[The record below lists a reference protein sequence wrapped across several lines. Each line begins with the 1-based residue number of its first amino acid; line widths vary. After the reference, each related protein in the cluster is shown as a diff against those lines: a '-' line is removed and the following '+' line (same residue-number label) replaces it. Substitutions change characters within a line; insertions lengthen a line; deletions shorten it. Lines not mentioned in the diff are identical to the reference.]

1 MEKAKTP
8 TKAAFLTVGEM
19 CANVDTSTG
28 WTEYG
33 RNLVARCYLALER
46 AHAEMI
52 DKYQDANEDA
62 VRSPEELAAQKAR
75 AQAFASLVALAERSS
90 AVSVNLGMCSPSGA
104 FGSGAWCCTIE
115 FVSGDLLDAV
125 ADSPEAAVKAVE
137 AKMQER
143 EDIQSVL
150 MEDT

>member
-1 MEKAKTP
+1 MSDRRQGYFTL
-8 TKAAFLTVGEM
+8 F
-19 CANVDTSTG
+19 
-28 WTEYG
+28 G
-33 RNLVARCYLALER
+33 RFVNTQGS
-46 AHAEMI
+46 I
-52 DKYQDANEDA
+52 
-62 VRSPEELAAQKAR
+62 PAAQRAAGQIYPSEEEEYNKRDEQAAH

-90 AVSVNLGMCSPSGA
+90 VLDVN
-104 FGSGAWCCTIE
+104 FGQIAGRNWCATVN

-143 EDIQSVL
+143 EDIQSGL